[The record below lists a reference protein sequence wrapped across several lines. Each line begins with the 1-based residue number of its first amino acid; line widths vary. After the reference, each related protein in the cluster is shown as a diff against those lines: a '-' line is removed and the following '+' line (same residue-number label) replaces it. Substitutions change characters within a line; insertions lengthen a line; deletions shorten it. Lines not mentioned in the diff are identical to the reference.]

1 VERSSGAA
9 PPRRSSGGDDVNRT
23 QGDLL
28 GVEIGRSANGH
39 AVVALAGELDLSS
52 IPMLEGRLLEELR
65 DRDSVIVDLTRLT
78 FIDSSGM
85 GVLIKAHRATN
96 GAGGLHLVV
105 SDGSQV
111 ERVFT
116 IAGMGS
122 ALPIFPDRGAA
133 IAALDRPVS

>member
-9 PPRRSSGGDDVNRT
+9 PPRRPSGGDDVERT

-28 GVEIGRSANGH
+28 GVEIVRSANEH
-39 AVVALAGELDLSS
+39 SVIALAGELDLST
-52 IPMLEGRLLEELR
+52 IPRLEGRLLEELR
-65 DRDSVIVDLTRLT
+65 ARGSVVVDLTRLT

-85 GVLIKAHRATN
+85 GLLIKAHRATN

-116 IAGMGS
+116 IAGIGS
-122 ALPIFPDRGAA
+122 AVPIFPDRGAA
-133 IAALDRPVS
+133 ITALDPPGG